1 MDRSFI
7 NNSDELALHR
17 VFARCEV
24 SFAFVPLIAMIL
36 AVPTN
41 ETQKS
46 GAGVVFLLRFWALD
60 AR

>member
-1 MDRSFI
+1 VSLRG
-7 NNSDELALHR
+7 R
-17 VFARCEV
+17 EV

-36 AVPTN
+36 TVPTN

-46 GAGVVFLLRFWALD
+46 GTGVVFLLRFWALD